1 MGNLQWAYNRE
12 LATMAKVE
20 SVPESVELLY
30 NDVHKLRMTHLT
42 SYKKDRFK
50 LEGDAYVFDN

>member
-1 MGNLQWAYNRE
+1 
-12 LATMAKVE
+12 MAKVE

-30 NDVHKLRMTHLT
+30 NDVHKRRMTHLT